1 MIMESKKP
9 KHIPIVVS
17 QAIAWLDKMKIAYR
31 YIPEAQLWEFVYDGL
46 YMLLINECE
55 DNEFG
60 LYAPMLITDTDDEEI
75 RKTVYECSTGIL
87 EMEVS
92 SNCDYGYD
100 GDGICH
106 IAQWWGIQS
115 KNPRL
120 TRKVFEEKLKEM
132 HEYQIKMHF
141 ILQGTYES
149 MFNPPSEV
157 MREIFKDL
165 KTDEANEK

>member
-1 MIMESKKP
+1 MR
-9 KHIPIVVS
+9 IPIVVR
-17 QAIAWLDKMKIAYR
+17 QALSWLDRMKITYS
-31 YIPEAQLWEFVYDGL
+31 YVPGAQLWEFVYGGL
-46 YMLLINECE
+46 YLLLINDCE

-75 RKTVYECSTGIL
+75 RKIVYESSTDIL
-87 EMEVS
+87 EMELS

-100 GDGICH
+100 GEGVCH

-120 TRKVFEEKLKEM
+120 TRKVFEEILKEM

-141 ILQGTYES
+141 ILKVTYEA
-149 MFNPPSEV
+149 MYNPPPEV
-157 MREIFKDL
+157 LREIFKDPNPNES
-165 KTDEANEK
+165 DE

>member
-1 MIMESKKP
+1 MDNKIP
-9 KHIPIVVS
+9 QHIPIVVR
-17 QAIAWLDKMKIAYR
+17 QALSYLDKMKIEYR

-46 YMLLINECE
+46 YLLLINECE

-87 EMEVS
+87 EMELS

-100 GDGICH
+100 GDGVCH
-106 IAQWWGIQS
+106 IAQWWGIHS
-115 KNPRL
+115 NNPRL

-132 HEYQIKMHF
+132 HGYQVKMHF
-141 ILQGTYES
+141 ILQATYEG
-149 MFNPPSEV
+149 MFNPPPEV
-157 MREIFKDL
+157 LREIFKDL
-165 KTDEANEK
+165 KLDVSNEQ

>member
-1 MIMESKKP
+1 MESKKP

-17 QAIAWLDKMKIAYR
+17 QAIAWLNKMKIAYR
-31 YIPEAQLWEFVYDGL
+31 HIPEAQLWEFVYDGL
-46 YMLLINECE
+46 HMLLINECE

-87 EMEVS
+87 EMELS

-100 GDGICH
+100 GDGVCH
-106 IAQWWGIQS
+106 IAQWWGIRG

-132 HEYQIKMHF
+132 HENQIKMHF
-141 ILQGTYES
+141 IL
-149 MFNPPSEV
+149 
-157 MREIFKDL
+157 
-165 KTDEANEK
+165 